1 MSSLS
6 RNMER
11 TFSENELNAL
21 ASAWD
26 GHRQAVCCEG
36 IKLILQDWWLEVI
49 KFLAVLKLI
58 FTDFCNVLW
67 GLREMYRWNHN
78 IKMTIVGFTSMALAQ
93 HYVLKPF
100 EGNYIISIPL
110 GFVVVGCLVK
120 SSQYINYYMINNPN
134 SAFGSKL
141 NRDYAH
147 LPNDQFKQRKALYY
161 LGFTHLNPGDEV
173 RMEFAKGL
181 KENITDWWNSRKCDS
196 DKLGTKNVMCDT
208 LLCATHKGSG
218 TKDDPIDLTEDTD
231 KEDNDLDDVDSGSE
245 SENELE
251 CCDECGERDIDPND
265 LGDSDL
271 NLADIGGGYAHEW
284 CVSDEKKKDYR
295 RAIGGEVS
303 EDDED
308 DYETDEELEKI
319 ENDVMQTFGVRPPN
333 PSPES
338 QENKK
343 DK

>member
-1 MSSLS
+1 MSSFS

-11 TFSENELNAL
+11 TFSENEMNAL

-36 IKLILQDWWLEVI
+36 TKLILQDWWLEVI

-58 FTDFCNVLW
+58 LTDFCNVLW

-78 IKMTIVGFTSMALAQ
+78 IKMTILGFTSMALAQ
-93 HYVLKPF
+93 RYVLKPF

-110 GFVVVGCLVK
+110 GMVVCGSLIK
-120 SSQYINYYMINNPN
+120 MSQYVNIYLINNPN
-134 SAFGSKL
+134 SAFGSKAGK
-141 NRDYAH
+141 DYPL
-147 LPNDQFKQRKALYY
+147 LPNEQFKMRKSLYY
-161 LGFTHLNPGDEV
+161 LGFTQLNPGDEV
-173 RMEFAKGL
+173 RMEFTKGL
-181 KENITDWWNSRKCDS
+181 KENISDWWNNRKCDS

-208 LLCATHKGSG
+208 LLCPTHKGSG

-231 KEDNDLDDVDSGSE
+231 KEDDDLDDVDSGSE
-245 SENELE
+245 SDDDSDGDRDSEVEHYCCNGEN
-251 CCDECGERDIDPND
+251 CDNEGEFEDLQEAYDNGWYQNDEANYCGECAEEEI
-265 LGDSDL
+265 
-271 NLADIGGGYAHEW
+271 
-284 CVSDEKKKDYR
+284 EKVDNEANNEISKKDVFDAY
-295 RAIGGEVS
+295 
-303 EDDED
+303 D
-308 DYETDEELEKI
+308 
-319 ENDVMQTFGVRPPN
+319 VRPPN

>member
-58 FTDFCNVLW
+58 FTDFCNILW

-78 IKMTIVGFTSMALAQ
+78 IKMTILGFTSMALAQ
-93 HYVLKPF
+93 RYVLKPF

-110 GFVVVGCLVK
+110 GFVVCGSLIK
-120 SSQYINYYMINNPN
+120 MSQYVNIYLINNPN
-134 SAFGSKL
+134 SAFGSKAGK
-141 NRDYAH
+141 DYPLLH
-147 LPNDQFKQRKALYY
+147 NDQFKIRKSLYY
-161 LGFTHLNPGDEV
+161 LGFSELNPGDEV

-181 KENITDWWNSRKCDS
+181 KEGISDWWNDRKCDG

-208 LLCATHKGSG
+208 LLCPTHKGSG

-231 KEDNDLDDVDSGSE
+231 KEDDNLDDVDSGSE
-245 SENELE
+245 S
-251 CCDECGERDIDPND
+251 DD
-265 LGDSDL
+265 DSDGDRDSEVEHYCC
-271 NLADIGGGYAHEW
+271 N
-284 CVSDEKKKDYR
+284 
-295 RAIGGEVS
+295 GENCDNTV
-303 EDDED
+303 E
-308 DYETDEELEKI
+308 
-319 ENDVMQTFGVRPPN
+319 F
-333 PSPES
+333 
-338 QENKK
+338 
-343 DK
+343 

>member
-1 MSSLS
+1 MSSFS

-11 TFSENELNAL
+11 TFSENEMNAL

-36 IKLILQDWWLEVI
+36 TKLILQDWWLEVI

-78 IKMTIVGFTSMALAQ
+78 IKMTILGFTSMGLAQ
-93 HYVLKPF
+93 RYVLKPF

-110 GFVVVGCLVK
+110 GMVVCGCLIK
-120 SSQYINYYMINNPN
+120 MSQYINLYMINNPN
-134 SAFGSKL
+134 SAFWFEGEQ
-141 NRDYAH
+141 DYAH
-147 LPNDQFKQRKALYY
+147 LPNDQFKLRKALYY
-161 LGFTHLNPGDEV
+161 TGFTQLNPGDEV

-181 KENITDWWNSRKCDS
+181 KENISEWWNDRKCDS

-231 KEDNDLDDVDSGSE
+231 KEDDDLDDVDSGSE
-245 SENELE
+245 SDDDSDGDRDSEVEHYCCNGEN
-251 CCDECGERDIDPND
+251 CDNEGEFEDLQQAYDNGWYQNDEANYCGECAEEEI
-265 LGDSDL
+265 
-271 NLADIGGGYAHEW
+271 
-284 CVSDEKKKDYR
+284 EKVDNEANNEVISKKDVFDAY
-295 RAIGGEVS
+295 
-303 EDDED
+303 
-308 DYETDEELEKI
+308 
-319 ENDVMQTFGVRPPN
+319 GVRPPN

-338 QENKK
+338 EENKK
-343 DK
+343 G

>member
-1 MSSLS
+1 MSSFS
-6 RNMER
+6 RNLER

-36 IKLILQDWWLEVI
+36 TKLILQDWWVEVI

-67 GLREMYRWNHN
+67 GLRELYRWNHN
-78 IKMTIVGFTSMALAQ
+78 IKMTILGFTSMALAQ

-110 GFVVVGCLVK
+110 GMVVCGSLIK
-120 SSQYINYYMINNPN
+120 MSQYVNIYLINNPN
-134 SAFGSKL
+134 SAFGSKAGK
-141 NRDYAH
+141 DYPD
-147 LPNDQFKQRKALYY
+147 LPNEQFKMRKSLYY
-161 LGFTHLNPGDEV
+161 LGFSQLNPGDEV

-181 KENITDWWNSRKCDS
+181 KENITEWWNSRNCDS
-196 DKLGTKNVMCDT
+196 NKLGTKNVMCDT
-208 LLCATHKGSG
+208 LLCPTHKGSG

-231 KEDNDLDDVDSGSE
+231 KEDNDLDDVDSGSGSE
-245 SENELE
+245 SDDDSDGDRDSEVEHYCCNGEN
-251 CCDECGERDIDPND
+251 CDNEGEFEDLQEAYDNGWYQNDEANYCGECAEEEI
-265 LGDSDL
+265 
-271 NLADIGGGYAHEW
+271 
-284 CVSDEKKKDYR
+284 EKVDNEANNEISKKDVLDAY
-295 RAIGGEVS
+295 
-303 EDDED
+303 
-308 DYETDEELEKI
+308 
-319 ENDVMQTFGVRPPN
+319 GVRPPN

-338 QENKK
+338 EENKK

>member
-1 MSSLS
+1 MSSFS

-11 TFSENELNAL
+11 TFSESELNAL

-36 IKLILQDWWLEVI
+36 IKLILQDWWFEVI
-49 KFLAVLKLI
+49 KFLALLKLI

-78 IKMTIVGFTSMALAQ
+78 IKMTIVGFTSMGLA
-93 HYVLKPF
+93 HRYVLKPF

-110 GFVVVGCLVK
+110 GFVVCGCLVK
-120 SSQYINYYMINNPN
+120 TSQYINLYMINNPN
-134 SAFGSKL
+134 SAFGSKP

-147 LPNDQFKQRKALYY
+147 LPNDQFKLRKALYY
-161 LGFTHLNPGDEV
+161 TGFSQLNPGDEV

-181 KENITDWWNSRKCDS
+181 KENITEWWNSRKCDS

-231 KEDNDLDDVDSGSE
+231 KEDDDLDDVDSGSE
-245 SENELE
+245 S
-251 CCDECGERDIDPND
+251 DD
-265 LGDSDL
+265 DSDGDRDSEVEHYCCNGENCDNEGEFQDL
-271 NLADIGGGYAHEW
+271 QEAYDNGWYQN
-284 CVSDEKKKDYR
+284 DEANYCGDCAEEEIEKVDNEANNEISKKDVLDAY
-295 RAIGGEVS
+295 
-303 EDDED
+303 
-308 DYETDEELEKI
+308 
-319 ENDVMQTFGVRPPN
+319 GVRPPN

>member
-1 MSSLS
+1 MSSFS

-78 IKMTIVGFTSMALAQ
+78 IKMTIVGFTSMGLA
-93 HYVLKPF
+93 HRYVLKPF

-110 GFVVVGCLVK
+110 GFVVCGCLVK
-120 SSQYINYYMINNPN
+120 ISQYINLYMINNPN
-134 SAFGSKL
+134 SAFGSKP

-147 LPNDQFKQRKALYY
+147 LPNDQFKMRKALYY
-161 LGFTHLNPGDEV
+161 TGFSQLNPGDEV

-181 KENITDWWNSRKCDS
+181 KENITEWWNSRKCDS

-231 KEDNDLDDVDSGSE
+231 KEDDDLDDVDSGSE
-245 SENELE
+245 S
-251 CCDECGERDIDPND
+251 DD
-265 LGDSDL
+265 DSDGDRDSEVEHYCCNGENCDNEGEFQDL
-271 NLADIGGGYAHEW
+271 QEAYDNGWYQN
-284 CVSDEKKKDYR
+284 DEANYCGDCAEEEIEKVDNEANNEISKKDVLDAY
-295 RAIGGEVS
+295 
-303 EDDED
+303 
-308 DYETDEELEKI
+308 
-319 ENDVMQTFGVRPPN
+319 GVRPPN

>member
-1 MSSLS
+1 MSSFS

-11 TFSENELNAL
+11 TFSENEMNAL

-36 IKLILQDWWLEVI
+36 TKLILQDWWLEVI

-58 FTDFCNVLW
+58 LTDFCNVLW

-78 IKMTIVGFTSMALAQ
+78 IKMTILGFTSMALAQ
-93 HYVLKPF
+93 RYVLKPF

-110 GFVVVGCLVK
+110 GMVVCGSLIK
-120 SSQYINYYMINNPN
+120 MSQYVNIYLINNPN
-134 SAFGSKL
+134 SAFGSKAGK
-141 NRDYAH
+141 DYPL
-147 LPNDQFKQRKALYY
+147 LPNEQFKMRKSLYY
-161 LGFTHLNPGDEV
+161 LGFTQLNPGDEV
-173 RMEFAKGL
+173 RMEFTKGL
-181 KENITDWWNSRKCDS
+181 KENISDWWNNRKCDS
-196 DKLGTKNVMCDT
+196 DKLGTRNVMCDT
-208 LLCATHKGSG
+208 LLCPTHKGSG

-245 SENELE
+245 SDDDSDGDRDSEVEHYCCNGEN
-251 CCDECGERDIDPND
+251 CDNEGEFEDLQDAYDNGWYQNDEANYCGECAEEEI
-265 LGDSDL
+265 
-271 NLADIGGGYAHEW
+271 
-284 CVSDEKKKDYR
+284 EKVDNEANNEISKKDVLDAY
-295 RAIGGEVS
+295 
-303 EDDED
+303 
-308 DYETDEELEKI
+308 
-319 ENDVMQTFGVRPPN
+319 GVRPPN

>member
-1 MSSLS
+1 
-6 RNMER
+6 MER
-11 TFSENELNAL
+11 TFSENEMNAL

-36 IKLILQDWWLEVI
+36 VKLILQDWWLEVI

-67 GLREMYRWNHN
+67 GLREIYRWNHN

-93 HYVLKPF
+93 RYVLKPF

-110 GFVVVGCLVK
+110 GLVAVGCLVK
-120 SSQYINYYMINNPN
+120 SSQYINVYMISNPD
-134 SAFGSKL
+134 SAFGSKAGK
-141 NRDYAH
+141 DYPH

-161 LGFTHLNPGDEV
+161 MGFTQLNPGDEV

-231 KEDNDLDDVDSGSE
+231 KEDDDLDDVDSGSE
-245 SENELE
+245 S
-251 CCDECGERDIDPND
+251 DDDSD
-265 LGDSDL
+265 GDSDGDRDSEVEHYCCNGENCDNEGEFEDL
-271 NLADIGGGYAHEW
+271 QEAYDNGWYQNDDANYCGECAEEEI
-284 CVSDEKKKDYR
+284 EKVDNEANNEISKKDVLDAY
-295 RAIGGEVS
+295 
-303 EDDED
+303 
-308 DYETDEELEKI
+308 
-319 ENDVMQTFGVRPPN
+319 GVRPPN